1 MKTKIITGSM
11 IAVFSILLLINSCV
25 STRIAEK
32 SGTELW
38 GENCLRCHNTP
49 PSSAFT
55 NSQWETINTH
65 MRVRAMLTDAEYNKI
80 LEFLQQGD

>member
-1 MKTKIITGSM
+1 MVIVVVTFG
-11 IAVFSILLLINSCV
+11 LLLLVNSCV
-25 STRIAEK
+25 STKVAEK
-32 SGTELW
+32 SATELW
-38 GENCLRCHNTP
+38 SENCIRCHSTP

-65 MRVRAMLTDAEYNKI
+65 MRARAMLTDTEYNKI

>member
-1 MKTKIITGSM
+1 MKTKILTGSM

-55 NSQWETINTH
+55 NSQWETITTH
-65 MRVRAMLTDAEYNKI
+65 MGVRAMLTDAEYNKI
-80 LEFLQQGD
+80 LEFLQQAD